1 MKRINLRTILF
12 CIFLLY
18 SFAARTQNNTIDSL
32 KKVLQTQQEDTIKIK
47 NLFSLGRLYFIDNRY
62 DEGLRV
68 VIQARAL
75 SEKVKFDQGKALYLG
90 SMVIFHRYNKM
101 YEVFRH
107 LLNPYYSKWNI
118 EADYFIQIKQSNSEP
133 DFQLVKSQLFK
144 ALNSFHPANDKEA
157 LANIHAALFYRF
169 LDEKKL
175 DSALLQGKI
184 AEGYYDDLNK
194 REEAFQIMLDKI
206 AAYAGIDNKEAL
218 QNEEFHAIDYITNT
232 TDKRTRAHLYEQMGF
247 NYDLIRRRSSLIQ
260 CFLKAKELWEELDD
274 KKGQI
279 NAWHQLGVYQVEGAE
294 KGFNYFLK
302 ELSIRKE
309 IKDSFEINETYS
321 ILTYACIGLG
331 RLEDAENYVL
341 LAKNSIE
348 HNANPFVQA
357 RLLDAEGQLLQ
368 AKKMYPEAISKFKLA
383 AELFSKTGFVVH
395 LSYQYYHL
403 AKCYQAMGNLAES
416 FRNAN
421 HAFDIAT
428 QENWTDIKIGASL
441 LLSELYAQSHNIPKA
456 YEYLKL
462 HKTIKDEWDS
472 KDEISRAADFETQ
485 SILNQHQ
492 RKIDLLEKNN
502 ILAEVRSSRESLHKN
517 LAFAGIGVIFLAGA
531 YGFYRF
537 RKRKKLQSQQALMN
551 ERLRISRELHDEVGA
566 TLSGI
571 AMYSHLTKEQI
582 KNAQINEVEKSL
594 NIMQQSSGE
603 MVNKLNDIVWL
614 INPDQDSLQKLIQRL
629 EEYATDMAIIKN
641 IQVKVTVPAHLH
653 EHILPVESRRNIY
666 LFCKEAINNAVKY
679 SEGSLLELNIKE
691 VGDKLEFSVSDN
703 GKGFDAVMVRRG
715 NGLENM
721 QKRADE
727 IGAKLLLQS
736 KKDEGSLLSM
746 QLKIT

>member
-1 MKRINLRTILF
+1 MEYR
-12 CIFLLY
+12 
-18 SFAARTQNNTIDSL
+18 
-32 KKVLQTQQEDTIKIK
+32 
-47 NLFSLGRLYFIDNRY
+47 
-62 DEGLRV
+62 
-68 VIQARAL
+68 
-75 SEKVKFDQGKALYLG
+75 
-90 SMVIFHRYNKM
+90 
-101 YEVFRH
+101 
-107 LLNPYYSKWNI
+107 
-118 EADYFIQIKQSNSEP
+118 ADYFIQIKQSNSEP

-247 NYDLIRRRSSLIQ
+247 NYDLIRRRSSMIQ

-279 NAWHQLGVYQVEGAE
+279 NAWHQLGVYQVQGEE
-294 KGFNYFLK
+294 KAVNYFLK

-368 AKKMYPEAISKFKLA
+368 AKKMYPEAISKFKQA

-403 AKCYQAMGNLAES
+403 AKCHQAMGN
-416 FRNAN
+416 
-421 HAFDIAT
+421 
-428 QENWTDIKIGASL
+428 
-441 LLSELYAQSHNIPKA
+441 
-456 YEYLKL
+456 
-462 HKTIKDEWDS
+462 
-472 KDEISRAADFETQ
+472 SR
-485 SILNQHQ
+485 
-492 RKIDLLEKNN
+492 
-502 ILAEVRSSRESLHKN
+502 
-517 LAFAGIGVIFLAGA
+517 
-531 YGFYRF
+531 
-537 RKRKKLQSQQALMN
+537 
-551 ERLRISRELHDEVGA
+551 
-566 TLSGI
+566 
-571 AMYSHLTKEQI
+571 
-582 KNAQINEVEKSL
+582 
-594 NIMQQSSGE
+594 
-603 MVNKLNDIVWL
+603 
-614 INPDQDSLQKLIQRL
+614 
-629 EEYATDMAIIKN
+629 
-641 IQVKVTVPAHLH
+641 
-653 EHILPVESRRNIY
+653 
-666 LFCKEAINNAVKY
+666 
-679 SEGSLLELNIKE
+679 
-691 VGDKLEFSVSDN
+691 
-703 GKGFDAVMVRRG
+703 
-715 NGLENM
+715 
-721 QKRADE
+721 
-727 IGAKLLLQS
+727 
-736 KKDEGSLLSM
+736 
-746 QLKIT
+746 